1 MTDISPLM
9 ITFQWLIGF
18 AKMMILLL
26 MLTLYDQDIDLYRSI
41 AATLPHNGLG
51 IITMIISTATA
62 VIYYRGRR
70 LSMLLFSFSFSLMTI
85 ISTAMAM
92 STSMASSTAF
102 YEMPLAQSLT
112 FNQKVAISY
121 MAIIDV
127 IIISSNIYISY
138 QYWMEL
144 QDSVGQE
151 EVTNTC
157 LITRKISRQC
167 LIAGCIGLIHY
178 YLNLIFGRQ
187 LSNTYLGTNMLV
199 LGNIGIICQRSC
211 NLSFTAVA
219 VEFFAY
225 IIAISGL
232 INSIFIFYTAVITP
246 TWTFYSFGLLI
257 LDSAITSFSI
267 FCINSICDRIPTLVN
282 LISWRNMTKIFLENT
297 VLSKVSYFS
306 GLGQLCCGCIIIVQ
320 WFIPSVSTAPVLLQL
335 TVPTAIMA
343 IVSFIFGC
351 QQARNSS
358 EKLIINYLIA
368 TSVGLVS
375 NLVSLGWLIYTLKA
389 KTEQFKLTCC
399 ILLILLTFN
408 QFISVTIIM
417 IKSNILQTPPI
428 EIEAIR
434 KRRG

>member
-1 MTDISPLM
+1 MTL
-9 ITFQWLIGF
+9 
-18 AKMMILLL
+18 
-26 MLTLYDQDIDLYRSI
+26 
-41 AATLPHNGLG
+41 
-51 IITMIISTATA
+51 
-62 VIYYRGRR
+62 
-70 LSMLLFSFSFSLMTI
+70 LLFSFSFSLMTI

-127 IIISSNIYISY
+127 IIISSNIYSSY

-144 QDSVGQE
+144 QNSVGQE

-211 NLSFTAVA
+211 NLSFTA
-219 VEFFAY
+219 
-225 IIAISGL
+225 
-232 INSIFIFYTAVITP
+232 
-246 TWTFYSFGLLI
+246 
-257 LDSAITSFSI
+257 
-267 FCINSICDRIPTLVN
+267 
-282 LISWRNMTKIFLENT
+282 
-297 VLSKVSYFS
+297 
-306 GLGQLCCGCIIIVQ
+306 
-320 WFIPSVSTAPVLLQL
+320 
-335 TVPTAIMA
+335 

-368 TSVGLVS
+368 TSVGL
-375 NLVSLGWLIYTLKA
+375 
-389 KTEQFKLTCC
+389 
-399 ILLILLTFN
+399 
-408 QFISVTIIM
+408 FISVTIIM